1 MTIRGAREGLV
12 GLLILVG
19 IGIFIGL
26 FIWIS
31 GGLRQSDYRFTISLA
46 DANGLNIGAPIRL
59 RGVRIG
65 QITKTLPTVDSVE
78 TEVVIDRTD
87 VMIPKNS
94 QFIVSQSGLIG
105 ETFIEIFPPE
115 KFKKTTELEK
125 ATEGEKLDFKAF
137 EASCK
142 ADPKGQALVCPDSIV
157 AGRTPKRFQELV
169 TSLDDLSNRLD
180 EKFFN
185 ELQRT
190 LVKFGKT
197 ADDVGVLA
205 RKVAV
210 TADTLT
216 ATVKGAGDEVD
227 SIGGAARSLQK
238 TVTDLDVVIAEDR
251 GAVKDALENV
261 AATSKNFKKV
271 SEELQ
276 VSINQDSIKKIVAN
290 TDATV
295 TNLQTLSKSFSD
307 PGTISSL
314 RETIDSARDT
324 LANVRKITADLDELT
339 GDPKFRTNLRK
350 LIDGLGGLVSNND
363 PGNPQQAI
371 PALFTYNPDT
381 FSVPL
386 PQAQETKTA
395 PQSKQE

>member
-46 DANGLNIGAPIRL
+46 DANGLNIGAPVRL

-65 QITKTLPTVDSVE
+65 QITKTLPKIANVE

-87 VMIPKNS
+87 VVIPKNS
-94 QFIVSQSGLIG
+94 RFIVSQSGLIG
-105 ETFIEIFPPE
+105 ETFIEIFPPSNASVPE
-115 KFKKTTELEK
+115 NGDLKTLE
-125 ATEGEKLDFKAF
+125 AA
-137 EASCK
+137 CK
-142 ADPKGQALVCPDSIV
+142 DNPTGQSLVCPGSLV
-157 AGRTPKRFQELV
+157 VGYSPTRFQELV
-169 TSLDDLSNRLD
+169 RSLDELSNRLD

-197 ADDVGVLA
+197 ADDVGFLA

-227 SIGGAARSLQK
+227 SIGSAARSLQK

-251 GAVKDALENV
+251 GAVKDALNNV

-295 TNLQTLSKSFSD
+295 TNLQTLTKSFSD

-314 RETIDSARDT
+314 RETLDSARDT
-324 LANVRKITADLDELT
+324 LANVRKITTDLDELT

-350 LIDGLGGLVSNND
+350 LIDGLGGLVSNNEL
-363 PGNPQQAI
+363 GNPQQAI

-386 PQAQETKTA
+386 PQAQETKNA
-395 PQSKQE
+395 P

>member
-1 MTIRGAREGLV
+1 MTIRGVREGLV

-46 DANGLNIGAPIRL
+46 DANGLNVGAPIRL

-65 QITKTLPTVDSVE
+65 QITKTLPKVANVE

-94 QFIVSQSGLIG
+94 QFVVSQSGLIG
-105 ETFIEIFPPE
+105 ETFIEIFPPSN
-115 KFKKTTELEK
+115 
-125 ATEGEKLDFKAF
+125 ASVPANADFKSL

-142 ADPKGQALVCPDSIV
+142 TDQTSQLLVCPGSMV
-157 AGRTPKRFQELV
+157 VGRTPKRFQELV
-169 TSLDDLSNRLD
+169 TSLDELSHRLD
-180 EKFFN
+180 EQFFS

-197 ADDVGVLA
+197 ADDVGFLA
-205 RKVAV
+205 RKVSI

-216 ATVKGAGDEVD
+216 TTVKGANGQVA
-227 SIGGAARSLQK
+227 SIGSAARALQK
-238 TVTDLDVVIAEDR
+238 TADDLDVVIADDKGTIKE
-251 GAVKDALENV
+251 ALENV
-261 AATSKNFKKV
+261 DATAKNFKKV

-276 VSINQDSIKKIVAN
+276 VSINQESIKKIVNN

-295 TNLQTLSKSFSD
+295 TNLQNLSKAFSD
-307 PGTISSL
+307 PGTIASL
-314 RETIDSARDT
+314 RETLDSARDT
-324 LANVRKITADLDELT
+324 LANFRKITTDLDELT

-350 LIDGLGGLVSNND
+350 LIDGLGGLVSD
-363 PGNPQQAI
+363 SHSGTSQQAI
-371 PALFTYNPDT
+371 PALFTYDLDT
-381 FSVPL
+381 YSAPL
-386 PQAQETKTA
+386 PQAQDTRSV
-395 PQSKQE
+395 P

>member
-46 DANGLNIGAPIRL
+46 DANGLNVGAPVRL

-65 QITKTLPTVDSVE
+65 QITKTLPKIANVE

-87 VMIPKNS
+87 VAIPKNS
-94 QFIVSQSGLIG
+94 RFIVSQSGLIG
-105 ETFIEIFPPE
+105 ETFIEIFPPSNASVPE
-115 KFKKTTELEK
+115 SGDLKTLV
-125 ATEGEKLDFKAF
+125 AA
-137 EASCK
+137 CK
-142 ADPKGQALVCPDSIV
+142 DNPTGQSLVCPGSLV
-157 AGRTPKRFQELV
+157 VGYSPTRFQELV
-169 TSLDDLSNRLD
+169 RSLDELSNRLD

-197 ADDVGVLA
+197 ADDVGFLA

-216 ATVKGAGDEVD
+216 ATVQGAGDEVD
-227 SIGGAARSLQK
+227 SIGSAARSLQK

-251 GAVKDALENV
+251 GAFKDTLENV

-276 VSINQDSIKKIVAN
+276 VSVNQDSIKKIVAN
-290 TDATV
+290 TDATAA
-295 TNLQTLSKSFSD
+295 NLQTLTKSFSD

-314 RETIDSARDT
+314 RETLDSARDT
-324 LANVRKITADLDELT
+324 LANVRKITTDLDELT

-350 LIDGLGGLVSNND
+350 LIDGLGGLVSDSNL
-363 PGNPQQAI
+363 GNPQQAI
-371 PALFTYNPDT
+371 PALFTYDPDEIST
-381 FSVPL
+381 PL
-386 PQAQETKTA
+386 PQAQETKNI
-395 PQSKQE
+395 P